1 MTSEKPATADP
12 LKALLRER
20 DEQCLRKK
28 LEREWDG
35 EGMARLLRVEQLT
48 TNHDVRLAR
57 LEARLE
63 AVEIDLQR
71 RRR

>member
-1 MTSEKPATADP
+1 MTASKVVQLPVPTQEPQIP
-12 LKALLRER
+12 
-20 DEQCLRKK
+20 
-28 LEREWDG
+28 
-35 EGMARLLRVEQLT
+35 EGVSQAEIARLLRVEQLAT
-48 TNHDVRLAR
+48 DHGVRLAR

>member
-1 MTSEKPATADP
+1 MSTAKPADP
-12 LKALLRER
+12 VKALLRER
-20 DEQCLRKK
+20 DEQSLRKK
-28 LEREWDG
+28 LEREWAS
-35 EGMARLLRVEQLT
+35 EGMARLLSVEQLAT
-48 TNHDVRLAR
+48 DHEVRLAR

>member
-1 MTSEKPATADP
+1 MPYTATKPSDP

-20 DEQCLRKK
+20 DEQSLRKK
-28 LEREWDG
+28 LEREWAS
-35 EGMARLLRVEQLT
+35 EGMARLLRAEQLAT
-48 TNHDVRLAR
+48 DHGVRLAR